1 MEQIYTFHK
10 TAHGYG
16 HIQKNQPCEDASG
29 SFREEDG
36 SFSVAVVADG
46 HGQARSFR
54 SRIGSQLAVDAA
66 LDCLKDA
73 ANAILS
79 SPEES
84 TSFYSAVLECGH
96 ERQIRFRQLTD
107 TILSQWNDRI
117 WAYHA
122 ENLPTQEELGEY
134 AEFYEEENRIPQIY
148 GTTLI
153 AALWLPRCLVLIQQG
168 DGRCCVFYAD
178 GTYDQPIPWDDRCEG
193 NRTSSMCDAD
203 AADRVRFCVID
214 LEEKNVAACYLCT
227 DGVEDAY
234 RNQEGAYVFCK
245 ALSCD
250 FQEKE
255 ELFDSYLGEL
265 LPEFSARGRFGQY
278 GSLDDVSVAG
288 IINTELLSGLGERY
302 QKDIQ
307 CFQLGEEILAKE
319 AALQSKKRKHGI
331 LQKRMEAAEAACRDY
346 LERHP
351 VPLESPEEPETAA
364 WFGKKL
370 LDGLFEVFSDP
381 EPAGEETEKHRLEDE
396 AAAAKKEFEDYD
408 VQYQEIASQI
418 RMLQEM
424 LASIMQNDT
433 E

>member
-29 SFREEDG
+29 SFQEEDG
-36 SFSVAVVADG
+36 SFSIAVVADG
-46 HGQARSFR
+46 HGQKRSFR
-54 SRIGSQLAVDAA
+54 SRIGSRLAVDTA

-84 TSFYSAVLECGH
+84 ASFYSAVLACGH

-134 AEFYEEENRIPQIY
+134 TEFYEEENRIPQIY

-250 FQEKE
+250 FLEHE
-255 ELFDSYLGEL
+255 ALFDSYLGEL

-331 LQKRMEAAEAACRDY
+331 LQKRQEAAKAAYQDY

-351 VPLESPEEPETAA
+351 DHQKSPESAYTEFQ
-364 WFGKKL
+364 FGKKL
-370 LDGLFEVFSDP
+370 LNGLKEVFADM
-381 EPAGEETEKHRLEDE
+381 ETAKEDE
-396 AAAAKKEFEDYD
+396 EKRRLGSEAMAAKKEFEDYD
-408 VQYQEIASQI
+408 AQYQEIALQI
-418 RMLQEM
+418 GTLREM
-424 LASIMQNDT
+424 LASITQQNT